1 MEYIP
6 LFSLCISGI
15 MAIVSIIGMM
25 KTRRKD
31 NDESVRKSMENEIRM
46 KSFGEMLE
54 SINSSMT
61 KLLEGFTSNEKRISL
76 LERSIKDAFREINE
90 LKEEIKEY
98 HR

>member
-1 MEYIP
+1 
-6 LFSLCISGI
+6 
-15 MAIVSIIGMM
+15 MAIVAIIGMLR
-25 KTRRKD
+25 TRRRD
-31 NDESVRKSMENEIRM
+31 SDEVVRKEMENELRM
-46 KSFGEMLE
+46 KSFGDMLE